1 MLWSKFSFGAKLLK
15 LVQFLFSFLMYSL
28 PKSGIMANKIET
40 SSKSIKSRINLD
52 HNHKWL
58 VKLNLFSIE
67 IIIPKEETTKGHF
80 GPGKTLV

>member
-1 MLWSKFSFGAKLLK
+1 
-15 LVQFLFSFLMYSL
+15 
-28 PKSGIMANKIET
+28 MANKIET

-80 GPGKTLV
+80 GSGKTLV